1 MADYSINPQFANL
14 TGLQPLQSIDVT
26 RGGSLQF
33 QPLQQIQVVSSQPEL
48 VAQGVANAIQGIGQ
62 GALSGITAKWQKEED
77 LAKEQRKYKHEL
89 DVATIKS
96 ASEKEKEDLL
106 LKRQKDLIDYK
117 NRVKNVLP
125 SGFFQNNDE
134 TPIERNLPVNNL
146 DLPEVDQ
153 TTGENISPDLTSYS
167 DINLIPDQASIQ
179 DQISKKV
186 SEQVKALE
194 ELSPEYLTAST
205 DGIGPIAPTEK
216 PSLTLQGVEPIVSPE
231 MGQEIAQTRLGLR
244 KTLEETKKATPE
256 VLQAGIYPIT
266 SKAQSDALLRSPLAE
281 NVKSANL
288 VRNPSTNQY
297 AYVVEQMTPAEI
309 AEKQRQKEESES
321 RISSRQELEKSKSEA
336 LDQKKEANVVK
347 HYQDFIKI
355 AQNEPSIKYFEDPK
369 IGVAKFFEKV
379 PDLYSEYD
387 KLMKLSDAAYA
398 KGDSKSVATYRRQVV
413 PLINSMFDE
422 VIRLESGKA
431 TTEGQT
437 KLFKDASDMRQKFQ
451 TKTDA
456 FLKGG
461 NVLPKE
467 QIDGLLK
474 TTLLSGNQAAE
485 KSNFL
490 ILELRNKLKEEGIPE
505 SKLPK
510 FYPTDIVLSKDII
523 STHDDL
529 EYEYN
534 KKKEELDQ
542 LKKEKAPES
551 EYETDVLEK
560 QLDLL
565 KFRIK
570 NLDRRIQEQKD
581 KSKSG
586 KGVDAIIGFKELSN
600 RPSGLRTLYGGAMS
614 YPQQQQLT
622 QPQY

>member
-1 MADYSINPQFANL
+1 
-14 TGLQPLQSIDVT
+14 
-26 RGGSLQF
+26 
-33 QPLQQIQVVSSQPEL
+33 
-48 VAQGVANAIQGIGQ
+48 
-62 GALSGITAKWQKEED
+62 
-77 LAKEQRKYKHEL
+77 
-89 DVATIKS
+89 
-96 ASEKEKEDLL
+96 
-106 LKRQKDLIDYK
+106 
-117 NRVKNVLP
+117 
-125 SGFFQNNDE
+125 
-134 TPIERNLPVNNL
+134 
-146 DLPEVDQ
+146 
-153 TTGENISPDLTSYS
+153 
-167 DINLIPDQASIQ
+167 
-179 DQISKKV
+179 
-186 SEQVKALE
+186 
-194 ELSPEYLTAST
+194 
-205 DGIGPIAPTEK
+205 
-216 PSLTLQGVEPIVSPE
+216 
-231 MGQEIAQTRLGLR
+231 
-244 KTLEETKKATPE
+244 
-256 VLQAGIYPIT
+256 
-266 SKAQSDALLRSPLAE
+266 
-281 NVKSANL
+281 
-288 VRNPSTNQY
+288 
-297 AYVVEQMTPAEI
+297 
-309 AEKQRQKEESES
+309 
-321 RISSRQELEKSKSEA
+321 
-336 LDQKKEANVVK
+336 
-347 HYQDFIKI
+347 
-355 AQNEPSIKYFEDPK
+355 
-369 IGVAKFFEKV
+369 
-379 PDLYSEYD
+379 
-387 KLMKLSDAAYA
+387 MKLSDAAYA

-437 KLFKDASDMRQKFQ
+437 KLFKDANDMWQKFQ

-581 KSKSG
+581 KSKRG

-600 RPSGLRTLYGGAMS
+600 RPSGLRTLYGGATS